1 MTLTYAYPHTL
12 AHELSSRVFVYPLPY
27 PVFRRVP
34 AVTGLRPRVACGM
47 IAGMSADQPK
57 KKAPKSKKIDRPAV
71 GGVKRPSMKDV
82 GRNPD
87 GTSKQHVYDA
97 RIAQRVAFYVASG
110 VTENEIAELLDIR
123 PGKLRKLY
131 ERELKHGG
139 TEENVKVAKAI
150 SEAAQNGDM
159 VAAKFW
165 MKARAGWKDGEGAQ
179 MQSPLAIHIH
189 E

>member
-1 MTLTYAYPHTL
+1 
-12 AHELSSRVFVYPLPY
+12 
-27 PVFRRVP
+27 
-34 AVTGLRPRVACGM
+34 M
-47 IAGMSADQPK
+47 IAGMSAAQPK
-57 KKAPKSKKIDRPAV
+57 KKAAKSTKKVDRPAV
-71 GGVKRPSMKDV
+71 GGVKKPSMKDV
-82 GRNPD
+82 GRNKD
-87 GTSKQHVYDA
+87 GTVKQHAYDA

-110 VTENEIAELLDIR
+110 VTENEISELLDMR
-123 PGKLRKLY
+123 PGKLRELY

-150 SEAAQNGDM
+150 SSAAQNGDM

-179 MQSPLAIHIH
+179 TQSPLAIHIH